1 MAGVSRRWTR
11 ASDCTL
17 KVRVSRLQIIADGV
31 FSIISYRVCQT
42 SGTRGLGRRS
52 QQKLDTV
59 RCIWTSEQVEKEKN
73 VEPSFFLLLTDPKPL
88 LGVIS
93 QSLQLYGI
101 AWGWFWLILG
111 EDATIKADCFTATRL
126 CLPKLTT
133 FLNAMLHY
141 NDERLAMFRIIE
153 ERQNW
158 ATFVPWYSSQNWA
171 QMDLQ
176 WVGWWRHYTA
186 QQHLSITNVI

>member
-1 MAGVSRRWTR
+1 MSDQRDKRSWSKKSAEVGHSPLHLDKW
-11 ASDCTL
+11 ASWKGKKPRT
-17 KVRVSRLQIIADGV
+17 I
-31 FSIISYRVCQT
+31 
-42 SGTRGLGRRS
+42 
-52 QQKLDTV
+52 
-59 RCIWTSEQVEKEKN
+59 
-73 VEPSFFLLLTDPKPL
+73 FFLLLTDPKPL

-158 ATFVPWYSSQNWA
+158 ATFVPWYSSQKWA
-171 QMDLQ
+171 QIDLQ